1 MCSRGRWRIVARS
14 NEQLAR
20 ILDVSATAVA
30 KAEESGRIARE
41 PGGEWSVLD
50 VVRQWRDGVHQYL
63 QRDPPPWIDPQC
75 EPDWNM
81 LTRKARYAG
90 ARVEVQCEGDDAWL
104 EIPDPVQRV
113 NRGESFDVDD
123 SIVDWLSVGEL
134 NALAPGAGYWLSVP
148 EITAPIVAKLTG
160 VSRKKAQDALDGA
173 VRVALLWQI
182 AAAEDEGLGPAHAT
196 SLRHGRIALTALAR
210 PQTAGEAAWA
220 ALRLSRVVNRFER
233 PLAIRPERGVR
244 AEPIKVAA
252 RPFDRVADVEHELG
266 DAQHELVVA
275 WHFPSR
281 PCLNPT
287 TRRKRLD
294 GEVVGVR
301 CMDVAPCDD
310 APVIFDRRPR
320 RGEVDQLVAEHPL
333 KNARLLIG
341 VAHEVHEV
349 APRVPGGWCI
359 TPGRTSDER
368 SKQVDRRHRVEDRR
382 KRCVWLGVDAVPHV
396 CMKGVHTIADESCR
410 ASQQSGVIAQAARHG
425 TTVYRADA
433 SNAAGGSPRRGRG
446 AISVRSEDGGGIGD
460 HHAGP
465 PPAPAFPRRVSGCPR
480 CSIGRA

>member
-90 ARVEVQCEGDDAWL
+90 ARVEVQCEGDDAWQ

-294 GEVVGVR
+294 GGG
-301 CMDVAPCDD
+301 
-310 APVIFDRRPR
+310 RRP
-320 RGEVDQLVAEHPL
+320 
-333 KNARLLIG
+333 
-341 VAHEVHEV
+341 VH
-349 APRVPGGWCI
+349 
-359 TPGRTSDER
+359 GRSAMR
-368 SKQVDRRHRVEDRR
+368 
-382 KRCVWLGVDAVPHV
+382 
-396 CMKGVHTIADESCR
+396 
-410 ASQQSGVIAQAARHG
+410 
-425 TTVYRADA
+425 
-433 SNAAGGSPRRGRG
+433 
-446 AISVRSEDGGGIGD
+446 
-460 HHAGP
+460 
-465 PPAPAFPRRVSGCPR
+465 
-480 CSIGRA
+480 